1 MSTTSL
7 GRLTLDLI
15 ARTAGFTDGMSRAER
30 AADNWRRNVERNA
43 KIATAAL
50 TGAAA
55 AVGAGMVAMV
65 KSQLQAADEASKMA
79 QRIGVAT
86 EQIAGLSLAFELG
99 GSDAAGMQTAMV
111 KLADQAAAGSKAF
124 EALGVSTVNA
134 QGRLKDTRTLIGEVA
149 DAFAAMPDGAN
160 KTALAVD
167 LFGKSGA
174 QIIPILNAGAKGFAD
189 MDAQAQ
195 ALGLTL
201 STQAGK
207 DIEAFNDR
215 VSMMFKRM
223 EGFGLQLT
231 VAVLPYLHAVMD
243 AVEQLAEFI
252 GSHLNEILL
261 AGGAAFAAF
270 ASQAGLVSG
279 AISTIAKT
287 FKATAALFMTNPF
300 ALVIAAVAALVIY
313 FGKAEEALYTIKTVA
328 GFVADFMSTAFK
340 VAADVVSSVFS
351 WLLEKL
357 ARDWQQIVDV
367 VSDVYNW
374 ITDSTSTSTSA
385 WSADYQGFFDDT
397 GSGFFGILEKAAK
410 VFDSIGA
417 LVRACMIYVGE
428 LMGALF
434 TKVGKIW
441 DNIKA
446 VILNKVEGFINGI
459 VDGINAVADALGM
472 KSLNKVSLGGG
483 PAIDTSVDMPEFG
496 KIYETEAARQAA
508 QGMQAAVQA
517 MEEKM
522 KAAKESAKETE
533 KTLGRLAK
541 PTLGV
546 LEEATDSA
554 SKAARGAGR
563 AAKAAKS
570 AADSTKDAMKA
581 LEEAAR
587 QIEEAQ
593 NRYQQ
598 LVEQLET
605 PDEKRLRTL
614 REQLAVIQEMQRHI
628 DNGIAGAPSQAGLD
642 ETKKRALAAAM
653 QGAEMPKYGGLD
665 TSIGGAFGE
674 FDKIGKAREELL
686 KWQEEQLTALDNQ
699 LAVLKE
705 HHGLMLEEERLFEE
719 KRAEIKAQAREQER
733 VLQEATYM
741 ASLSAGEELF
751 GQLTSMAKQYAG
763 EQSGIYRAMFALQ
776 KSFAIAK
783 SIIAIKEGIAL
794 AAANPWPKNLAAMAS
809 VAAATGSIVST
820 IAGVA
825 MPSGMAHDGIDK
837 IPKTGTW
844 LLEKGERVT
853 TAKTSAKLD
862 ATLSQIQKNQQNQS
876 QATAQNIRI
885 VNVMDAAVVGGYLG
899 SDAGEKLIMNV
910 ISNNRNAI
918 KQTIE
923 S

>member
-1 MSTTSL
+1 MSTSSL

-15 ARTAGFTDGMSRAER
+15 ARTAGFTDGMNRAER

-149 DAFAAMPDGAN
+149 DAFSAMPDGAN

-261 AGGAAFAAF
+261 VGGAAFAVF
-270 ASQAGLVSG
+270 AAQAGLVTG
-279 AISTIAKT
+279 AIKAVGTA

-340 VAADVVSSVFS
+340 VAADVISSVFS
-351 WLLEKL
+351 WLFEKL

-374 ITDSTSTSTSA
+374 ITDSTESSSES
-385 WSADYQGFFDDT
+385 WLGSFKGFFDDT

-496 KIYETEAARQAA
+496 KIYETEAERQAA

-581 LEEAAR
+581 LEEATR

-653 QGAEMPKYGGLD
+653 QGTEMPKYGGLD
-665 TSIGGAFGE
+665 ASIGGAFGE

-686 KWQEEQLTALDNQ
+686 KWQEEQL
-699 LAVLKE
+699 
-705 HHGLMLEEERLFEE
+705 GMLRKFHEE
-719 KRAEIKAQAREQER
+719 KLLSEAEYEAKSAEIKAQAREQER
-733 VLQEATYM
+733 ALQEATYM

-809 VAAATGSIVST
+809 VAAATGGIVSA

-825 MPSGMAHDGIDK
+825 MPSGMAHEGIDK

-876 QATAQNIRI
+876 QSAAQNIRI

-910 ISNNRNAI
+910 ISNNRSAI

>member
-1 MSTTSL
+1 MSTSSL

-261 AGGAAFAAF
+261 AGGAAFAVF
-270 ASQAGLVSG
+270 ASQAGLVTG
-279 AISTIAKT
+279 AIKAVGTA
-287 FKATAALFMTNPF
+287 FKATAALFLTNPF
-300 ALVIAAVAALVIY
+300 ALVIAAVAGLVVY
-313 FGKAEEALYTIKTVA
+313 FGQAKEALYALKTAA
-328 GFVADFMSTAFK
+328 GFVVNALINGFQAAANGISAAFAAIYNGVAQVFNSIMQAAATA
-340 VAADVVSSVFS
+340 
-351 WLLEKL
+351 L
-357 ARDWQQIVDV
+357 
-367 VSDVYNW
+367 NW

-496 KIYETEAARQAA
+496 KIYETEAALQMA
-508 QGMQAAVQA
+508 QGLQAKVL
-517 MEEKM
+517 ET
-522 KAAKESAKETE
+522 KAAFDAMRKSAE
-533 KTLGRLAK
+533 KAEEIAEITAPTINKHLTDGEDKAK
-541 PTLGV
+541 DT
-546 LEEATDSA
+546 AKS
-554 SKAARGAGR
+554 AGR

-581 LEEAAR
+581 LKEATR

-665 TSIGGAFGE
+665 ASIGGAFGE

-686 KWQEEQLTALDNQ
+686 KWQEEQL
-699 LAVLKE
+699 E
-705 HHGLMLEEERLFEE
+705 MLRKFHEEKLLSEEEYEA
-719 KRAEIKAQAREQER
+719 KSAEIKAQAREQER

-809 VAAATGSIVST
+809 VAAATGGIVSA

-825 MPSGMAHDGIDK
+825 MPSGMAHEGIDK

-885 VNVMDAAVVGGYLG
+885 VNVMDTAVVGGYLG